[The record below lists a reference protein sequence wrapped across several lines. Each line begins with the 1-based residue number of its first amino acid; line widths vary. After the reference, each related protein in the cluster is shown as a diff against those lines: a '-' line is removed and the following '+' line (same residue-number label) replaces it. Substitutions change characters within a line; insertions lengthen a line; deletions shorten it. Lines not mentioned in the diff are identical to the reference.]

1 MLSTIHVSLTVAA
14 FCWLYSVS
22 IFCSL
27 WFVSSSNSWIFC
39 VCCFCISNFSC
50 SNSAILSFNWIKAT
64 RKQLPCHSLWNGC
77 WAVKREWDFLNTKL
91 CVQFS
96 LFSPKHLTKII
107 SRHKEISTD
116 LFFKAMLCCFTTL
129 LSQSLEFSYL
139 LISLLLHCLCFSDE
153 LRNWIQES
161 LFICNVFIHLEWIR
175 PSWW

>member
-1 MLSTIHVSLTVAA
+1 MLSTINVSLTVAA

-64 RKQLPCHSLWNGC
+64 RTQLPYHSLWNGC
-77 WAVKREWDFLNTKL
+77 QAVKREWDFLNTKL

-96 LFSPKHLTKII
+96 LLSTKHLTKIM
-107 SRHKEISTD
+107 SRHKEVLT
-116 LFFKAMLCCFTTL
+116 FFSKPCCAVSPLCSARV
-129 LSQSLEFSYL
+129 LSSAICWSLCSF
-139 LISLLLHCLCFSDE
+139 IVCASLTSWETEYKNHCSF
-153 LRNWIQES
+153 
-161 LFICNVFIHLEWIR
+161 VM
-175 PSWW
+175 